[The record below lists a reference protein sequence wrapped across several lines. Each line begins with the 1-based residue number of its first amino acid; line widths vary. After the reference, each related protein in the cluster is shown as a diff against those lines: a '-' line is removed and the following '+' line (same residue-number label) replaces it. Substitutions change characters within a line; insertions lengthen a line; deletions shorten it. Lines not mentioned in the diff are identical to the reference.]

1 MNRTPEN
8 EYVSD
13 LHTASGDVFSSIH
26 PATLQIDSR
35 FGLLVALTDDQRAP
49 AASEVAQAIAHHKN
63 ATPNVVYV
71 IEIGVSIPEAA
82 MVAVTLEAVLR
93 EPETRA
99 AQEAKMREVLGLDV
113 GERAAW
119 PFSIEVGDVAAIV
132 TADAVSRGAE
142 LIVMGLNRHAALGR
156 VMGRDT
162 ARQVMAR
169 STVPVLGVRDSLAG
183 LPKRIVV
190 AMDFSSASIRAAR
203 MARRLAADG
212 GEIHMIFVES
222 EIPGHASEALEVQRL
237 IRREGVRAVF
247 AHLCDELTGN
257 GGVVLSSNVVASAD
271 TPGEVLHF
279 CEKVKP
285 DVIALGSQRRRLLGR
300 LGMGSTA
307 GAIANDGRWSVL
319 VAPPTPEDEPKA
331 GRATGPS
338 RRSGGSGGIGSHF
351 RPSV

>member
-1 MNRTPEN
+1 MSILGT
-8 EYVSD
+8 
-13 LHTASGDVFSSIH
+13 LSGDLSSSID
-26 PATLQIDSR
+26 PATFRLGSR

-49 AASEVAQAIAHHKN
+49 AASDVAQALVHHKN

-82 MVAVTLEAVLR
+82 MVAVTLEAALR
-93 EPETRA
+93 EPQTRVV
-99 AQEAKMREVLGLDV
+99 QEAKMREVLGLDV

-132 TADAVSRGAE
+132 AADAVSLGAD

-156 VMGRDT
+156 AMGRDT

-169 STVPVLGVRDSLAG
+169 STIPVLGVRDSLSG

-190 AMDFSSASIRAAR
+190 AMDFSSASKRAAM
-203 MARRLAADG
+203 MARRLVADG
-212 GEIHMIFVES
+212 GEIHMIFVETKV
-222 EIPGHASEALEVQRL
+222 PGSASESLEVQRR
-237 IRREGVRAVF
+237 IRSEGIRAVF
-247 AHLCDELTGN
+247 AQLCDELTGD
-257 GGVVLSSNVVASAD
+257 GGVVLSSAVVASAD
-271 TPGEVLHF
+271 TSGELLRF

-300 LGMGSTA
+300 IGMGSTA

-319 VAPPTPEDEPKA
+319 VAPPTPEDE
-331 GRATGPS
+331 T
-338 RRSGGSGGIGSHF
+338 
-351 RPSV
+351 